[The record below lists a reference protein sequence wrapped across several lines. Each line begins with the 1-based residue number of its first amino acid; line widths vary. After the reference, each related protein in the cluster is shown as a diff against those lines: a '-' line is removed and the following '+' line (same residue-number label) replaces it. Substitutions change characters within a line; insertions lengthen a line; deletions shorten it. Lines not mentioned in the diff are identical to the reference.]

1 MIELLQRLLTI
12 KKMDIF
18 ERKMMVQKIMNHKEK
33 EMVQKLID
41 DPLELQRVEDNLRK
55 MIEDKQQ
62 KHRESKSQ
70 IDQTSKPTRRDLRAQ
85 REMEKLKKRISEA
98 S

>member
-18 ERKMMVQKIMNHKEK
+18 ERKIMVQRIMNHKEK

-41 DPLELQRVEDNLRK
+41 DPVELQRVEDNLRK
-55 MIEDKQQ
+55 MIADKQ
-62 KHRESKSQ
+62 
-70 IDQTSKPTRRDLRAQ
+70 
-85 REMEKLKKRISEA
+85 
-98 S
+98 